1 MISGDI
7 LAERARLSPRDEA
20 LITVADGCRYSYGD
34 LDRRAS
40 GLAHLLRARFGVA
53 KGDRVGILSENSCA
67 FLDTFFAAGRS
78 GFILVPLNTRS
89 TPAELAQVA
98 RDCGMKVLLYSER
111 YQTAAGELCRLAP
124 VDCSMKLDESAYA
137 GAAQNFERV
146 ACAPEDLYL
155 LLYTSGTTGRPKG
168 VMIPHRMIAWNAY
181 NTAASWQLSATDVT
195 SICTPL
201 YHAGAQVSLPS
212 LFLLGGRIVLHDG
225 FDAGEVWRHMERERC
240 TIFFAVPTI
249 YEMLTRVPEW
259 KTADLGSLRWCIS
272 GGAPLPAP
280 LAALYRERGLVMK
293 QGYGL
298 TEAGVNCFTMSANE
312 AVLKAGSIG
321 RPMLFTQAKL
331 EPVAQAGVADGVGE
345 LCLRGPHVAL
355 GYWNQPEA
363 TAAVFDAEGWLH
375 TGDLARVDEE
385 GFYSIAGRLKEMLI
399 SGGVNIYP
407 AEIEAALLDHPAIAA
422 AAVVPMPDPQWGEV
436 PAAFVVTRAP
446 LTSAEVLDFLGARL
460 ARYKLPKR
468 IEFLS
473 EMPRTASGKIAKA
486 ELLNKMPRSNSA

>member
-7 LAERARLSPRDEA
+7 LFERARLSPRDEA
-20 LITVADGCRYSYGD
+20 LLTVADGRRYSYGE

-40 GLAHLLRARFGVA
+40 SLAQLVHAKLGVV

-89 TPAELAQVA
+89 TPGELAQVA
-98 RDCGMKVLLYSER
+98 RDCGMKALLHSER
-111 YQTAAGELCRLAP
+111 YAANAAELCRLAP
-124 VDCSMKLDESAYA
+124 VDCSLKLTEDAYA
-137 GAAQNFERV
+137 ESPRGFERV
-146 ACAPEDLYL
+146 ACAADDLYL
-155 LLYTSGTTGRPKG
+155 LLYTSGTTGKPKG

-201 YHAGAQVSLPS
+201 YHAGSQVSLPS
-212 LFLLGGRIVLHDG
+212 IFLLGGRIVLHDG
-225 FDAGEVWRHMERERC
+225 FDASEVWRHMERERC
-240 TIFFAVPTI
+240 TFFFAVPTI

-298 TEAGVNCFTMSANE
+298 TEAGVNCFAMSAEE
-312 AVLKAGSIG
+312 AALKAGSIG
-321 RPMLFTQAKL
+321 RPMLFTEAKL
-331 EPVAQAGVADGVGE
+331 APVKQTGVEDGVGE

-407 AEIEAALLDHPAIAA
+407 AEIESALLDHPAIAA
-422 AAVVPMPDPQWGEV
+422 AAVVPMADPQWGEV
-436 PAAFVVTRAP
+436 PAAFVVARTP
-446 LTSAEVLDFLGARL
+446 VTTEEILEFLGARL
-460 ARYKLPKR
+460 ARFKLPKR
-468 IEFLS
+468 IELLA

-486 ELLNKMPRSNSA
+486 ELLVKIRGSSSA